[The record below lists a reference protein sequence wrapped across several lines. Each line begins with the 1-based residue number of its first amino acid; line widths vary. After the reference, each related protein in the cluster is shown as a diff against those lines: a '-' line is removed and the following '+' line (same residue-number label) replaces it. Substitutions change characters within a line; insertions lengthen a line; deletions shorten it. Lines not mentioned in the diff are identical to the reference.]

1 MKKAIV
7 VKTDDGYEALYVNNE
22 LVAEGSPIEEGYP
35 RIEIFT
41 QLAEKY
47 GFDLSDLQEIVG
59 DEDFQEE
66 AATYG
71 SFPTTYKF

>member
-1 MKKAIV
+1 MNKAIV
-7 VKTDDGYEALYVNNE
+7 VKTDDGYEALYVNNG

-35 RIEIFT
+35 RIDVFT
-41 QLAEKY
+41 QLSEQYNFNLKE
-47 GFDLSDLQEIVG
+47 LEEVIG

-71 SFPTTYKF
+71 SFPDTYDY